1 VFCLAAA
8 GEANLTPWIEISLD
22 SFHAAGVLFRTGR
35 WRSCISRYYY
45 AAFSAVSETLRKNG
59 YLRAGYETPPH
70 REVTRLIDQHLSS
83 FYPKQRRAM
92 KAAIRRMYGARL
104 IADYRSLRTND
115 RDIAKNMQRDTIE
128 LYRMLGVEI

>member
-1 VFCLAAA
+1 L
-8 GEANLTPWIEISLD
+8 NPWIDIGLD
-22 SFHAAGVLFRTGR
+22 SFHAAGALFRAGR

-45 AAFSAVSETLRKNG
+45 ATFSVVSDALRKNG
-59 YLRAGYETPPH
+59 YVRAGYETPAH
-70 REVTRLIDQHLSS
+70 REVPRLIDQHLTS

-104 IADYRSLRTND
+104 IAEYRSLRTND

-128 LYRMLGVEI
+128 VYRMLGVEI